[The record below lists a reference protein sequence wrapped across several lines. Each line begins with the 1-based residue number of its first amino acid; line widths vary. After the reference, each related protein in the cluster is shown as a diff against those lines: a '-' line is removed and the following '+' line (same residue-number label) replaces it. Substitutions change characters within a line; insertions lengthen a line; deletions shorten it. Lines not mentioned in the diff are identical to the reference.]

1 MWYDLAIYSL
11 KVGACLAVFYL
22 FFKLLLSRETFHR
35 FNRIVVLGA
44 IVLSFVLPLCVI
56 TVYRTLPVLPGSVL
70 PAVSTAANLPAEG
83 HAFPW
88 ERLLGGLFAVGVA
101 GAFVRLC
108 WSLGGVVRLIGRCD
122 RRERLDDGTVLVH
135 AGDSVRPFSWG
146 RYIVLSD
153 RDRAAC
159 GEAILLHERAH
170 VRMRHSADL
179 LLTDLCGCLQWFNPA
194 MWLLRRELRDIH
206 EYEADE
212 AVISSGIDAKS
223 YQLLLIRKAVGGRWY
238 SIANSFNHSK
248 LKNRITMMLRKKSSR
263 WSGARVLLLL
273 PLTALALGAFAETV
287 YLFPEDKG
295 TKENP
300 KIHALAPDGTD
311 PLVLVDGRERP
322 ASSINNISPEQI
334 RTITILKDS
343 TAIRMYGDK
352 GRNGVILVELKE
364 ANKEALQPDD
374 AVAVASGQ
382 PSDAAVGAAES
393 ARLPFRIAGS
403 SDPVERLRVL
413 YLVDGERVPEIISL
427 DPARIESVTVLKG
440 EGNVPPEYAG
450 QGYEGVIEIRTKKK
464 SDGVRVLSPEEARA
478 YFESKEGKEVQRSL
492 DRMEEY
498 FKSDEWKEAQRKM
511 EASGEYFNSDEWK
524 EAQRKMDAYFK
535 SDEWK
540 EAQRKMDAYF
550 KSDEWKEAQRKM
562 EASSEYFKSDEWQEA
577 LRKMEASG
585 EYFNSDE
592 WKEAQ
597 LRLKELDK
605 LSDRLGSEDGLG
617 IVIRNASIGKGAFAG
632 MKVYIDGREAS
643 SEEVDR
649 LDPEKIRHME
659 VFTGKKAVRR
669 YGEQASE
676 GVVEI
681 KTRK

>member
-1 MWYDLAIYSL
+1 MPTFLLYSL
-11 KVGACLAVFYL
+11 KAAGCLAVFYL
-22 FFKLLLSRETFHR
+22 FYKLLLSRDTLHR
-35 FNRIVVLGA
+35 MNRVLLCG
-44 IVLSFVLPLCVI
+44 VLLLSFLLPLCVI
-56 TVYRTLPVLPGSVL
+56 TVEKELPGVSTAGIDVIPESYFRRDMVFENRIPDDTRDLMIIEEPEPAPEPFDWGFLLGIIYFAGMFATLGWTVCNIVRVVRMTRRGRRIPLGNGSVL
-70 PAVSTAANLPAEG
+70 
-83 HAFPW
+83 
-88 ERLLGGLFAVGVA
+88 
-101 GAFVRLC
+101 
-108 WSLGGVVRLIGRCD
+108 
-122 RRERLDDGTVLVH
+122 VLSNRIR
-135 AGDSVRPFSWG
+135 APFSWMK
-146 RYIVLSD
+146 YVVMSEED
-153 RDRAAC
+153 YAC
-159 GEAILLHERAH
+159 GGGTILVHEQAH
-170 VRMRHSADL
+170 QRLGHSWDL
-179 LLTDLCGCLQWFNPA
+179 LLVDLLGCLQWFNPA
-194 MWLLRRELRDIH
+194 MWLLRVELRAVH

-212 AVISSGIDAKS
+212 QVLRCGVDAKD
-223 YQLLLIRKAVGGRWY
+223 YQMLLIKKAVGGRWY

-263 WSGARVLLLL
+263 WTGARVLLLL

-295 TKENP
+295 KKENP
-300 KIHALAPDGTD
+300 KIHASAPDGAD
-311 PLVLVDGRERP
+311 PLVLVDGREQP
-322 ASSINNISPEQI
+322 ASSIND
-334 RTITILKDS
+334 ITSERIQSITVLKDS

-352 GRNGVILVELKE
+352 GRNGVVLVELK
-364 ANKEALQPDD
+364 KEGDGTPQSDADDVTVVGYASSDD
-374 AVAVASGQ
+374 APIHV
-382 PSDAAVGAAES
+382 VGKEGA
-393 ARLPFRIAGS
+393 LP
-403 SDPVERLRVL
+403 EHVL
-413 YLVDGERVPEIISL
+413 YLVDGERVPEIGSL
-427 DPARIESVTVLKG
+427 DPGRIESVSVLKG
-440 EGNVPPEYAG
+440 KDNIPSEYAG

-492 DRMEEY
+492 DRMEAY
-498 FKSDEWKEAQRKM
+498 FKSDEWKEALRKM
-511 EASGEYFNSDEWK
+511 EASGEYFN
-524 EAQRKMDAYFK
+524 

-659 VFTGKKAVRR
+659 VLTGKKAVRR

>member
-413 YLVDGERVPEIISL
+413 YLVDGERVPEISSL

-492 DRMEEY
+492 DRMEE
-498 FKSDEWKEAQRKM
+498 
-511 EASGEYFNSDEWK
+511 
-524 EAQRKMDAYFK
+524 YFK

>member
-56 TVYRTLPVLPGSVL
+56 TVYRTLPALPVSAL
-70 PAVSTAANLPAEG
+70 PAVSTAADLPAEG

-108 WSLGGVVRLIGRCD
+108 WSLGGVARQISRCD

-146 RYIVLSD
+146 RFIVLSD
-153 RDRAAC
+153 RDRAVC

-170 VRMRHSADL
+170 VRMHHSADL

-263 WSGARVLLLL
+263 WTGARVLLLL

-295 TKENP
+295 KKENL
-300 KIHALAPDGTD
+300 KIRTSAPDGAD
-311 PLVLVDGRERP
+311 PLVLVDGREQP
-322 ASSINNISPEQI
+322 ASSINDITPERIQS
-334 RTITILKDS
+334 ITVLKDS

-352 GRNGVILVELKE
+352 GRNGVVLVELK
-364 ANKEALQPDD
+364 KEGNGTPQSDADDVTVVGYASSDD
-374 AVAVASGQ
+374 APIHIGGKE
-382 PSDAAVGAAES
+382 GA
-393 ARLPFRIAGS
+393 LP
-403 SDPVERLRVL
+403 EHVL
-413 YLVDGERVPEIISL
+413 YLVDGERVPEIGSL
-427 DPARIESVTVLKG
+427 DPGRIESVSVLKG
-440 EGNVPPEYAG
+440 KDNIPSEYAG

-478 YFESKEGKEVQRSL
+478 YFESKEGKEVLRSL

-524 EAQRKMDAYFK
+524 ETQRKMDA
-535 SDEWK
+535 
-540 EAQRKMDAYF
+540 
-550 KSDEWKEAQRKM
+550 
-562 EASSEYFKSDEWQEA
+562 YFKSDEWQEA

-605 LSDRLGSEDGLG
+605 LSDRLGSADGLG

-659 VFTGKKAVRR
+659 VLTGKKAVRR

>member
-1 MWYDLAIYSL
+1 M
-11 KVGACLAVFYL
+11 
-22 FFKLLLSRETFHR
+22 H
-35 FNRIVVLGA
+35 
-44 IVLSFVLPLCVI
+44 
-56 TVYRTLPVLPGSVL
+56 
-70 PAVSTAANLPAEG
+70 
-83 HAFPW
+83 
-88 ERLLGGLFAVGVA
+88 
-101 GAFVRLC
+101 
-108 WSLGGVVRLIGRCD
+108 
-122 RRERLDDGTVLVH
+122 
-135 AGDSVRPFSWG
+135 
-146 RYIVLSD
+146 
-153 RDRAAC
+153 
-159 GEAILLHERAH
+159 
-170 VRMRHSADL
+170 HSADL

-263 WSGARVLLLL
+263 WTGARVLLLL

-295 TKENP
+295 KKENP
-300 KIHALAPDGTD
+300 KIHASAPDGAD
-311 PLVLVDGRERP
+311 PLVLVDGREQP
-322 ASSINNISPEQI
+322 ASSINDISPERIQS
-334 RTITILKDS
+334 ITVLKDS

-352 GRNGVILVELKE
+352 GRNGVVLVELK
-364 ANKEALQPDD
+364 KERDGTPQSDADDVTVVGYASSDD
-374 AVAVASGQ
+374 APIHV
-382 PSDAAVGAAES
+382 VGKEGA
-393 ARLPFRIAGS
+393 LP
-403 SDPVERLRVL
+403 EHVL
-413 YLVDGERVPEIISL
+413 YLVDGERVPEIGSL
-427 DPARIESVTVLKG
+427 DPGRIESVSVLKG
-440 EGNVPPEYAG
+440 KDNIPSEYAG

-492 DRMEEY
+492 DRMEAY

-535 SDEWK
+535 SDEWM
-540 EAQRKMDAYF
+540 EAR
-550 KSDEWKEAQRKM
+550 RKM

-617 IVIRNASIGKGAFAG
+617 FVIRNASIGKGAFAG

-659 VFTGKKAVRR
+659 VLTGKKAVRR

>member
-413 YLVDGERVPEIISL
+413 YLVDGERVPEISSL

-511 EASGEYFNSDEWK
+511 KASGEYFNSDEWK
-524 EAQRKMDAYFK
+524 EAQRKMDA
-535 SDEWK
+535 
-540 EAQRKMDAYF
+540 
-550 KSDEWKEAQRKM
+550 
-562 EASSEYFKSDEWQEA
+562 YFKSDEWQEA

-659 VFTGKKAVRR
+659 VLTGKKAVRR

>member
-1 MWYDLAIYSL
+1 
-11 KVGACLAVFYL
+11 
-22 FFKLLLSRETFHR
+22 
-35 FNRIVVLGA
+35 
-44 IVLSFVLPLCVI
+44 
-56 TVYRTLPVLPGSVL
+56 
-70 PAVSTAANLPAEG
+70 
-83 HAFPW
+83 
-88 ERLLGGLFAVGVA
+88 
-101 GAFVRLC
+101 
-108 WSLGGVVRLIGRCD
+108 
-122 RRERLDDGTVLVH
+122 
-135 AGDSVRPFSWG
+135 
-146 RYIVLSD
+146 
-153 RDRAAC
+153 
-159 GEAILLHERAH
+159 
-170 VRMRHSADL
+170 
-179 LLTDLCGCLQWFNPA
+179 

-263 WSGARVLLLL
+263 WTGARVLLLL

-287 YLFPEDKG
+287 YLFPDDKG
-295 TKENP
+295 KKENL
-300 KIHALAPDGTD
+300 KIRTSAPDGAD
-311 PLVLVDGRERP
+311 PLVLVDGREQP
-322 ASSINNISPEQI
+322 ASSINDITPEQI
-334 RTITILKDS
+334 QSITVLKDS

-352 GRNGVILVELKE
+352 GRNGVVLVELK
-364 ANKEALQPDD
+364 KEGDGTQQSDADD
-374 AVAVASGQ
+374 VVVVCYGQ
-382 PSDAAVGAAES
+382 PSDAAVEAAKS
-393 ARLPFRIAGS
+393 AGLPFRVTGGN
-403 SDPVERLRVL
+403 DPAERLHVL
-413 YLVDGERVPEIISL
+413 YLVDGERVPEIGSL
-427 DPARIESVTVLKG
+427 DPGRIESVSVFKG
-440 EGNVPPEYAG
+440 KDNIPSEYAG

-464 SDGVRVLSPEEARA
+464 SDGVRILSPEEARA

-498 FKSDEWKEAQRKM
+498 FKSDEWKEAQ
-511 EASGEYFNSDEWK
+511 
-524 EAQRKMDAYFK
+524 
-535 SDEWK
+535 
-540 EAQRKMDAYF
+540 
-550 KSDEWKEAQRKM
+550 
-562 EASSEYFKSDEWQEA
+562 
-577 LRKMEASG
+577 RKMEASG

-649 LDPEKIRHME
+649 LDPENIRHME
-659 VFTGKKAVRR
+659 VLTGKKAVRR

>member
-56 TVYRTLPVLPGSVL
+56 TVYRTLPALPVSAL
-70 PAVSTAANLPAEG
+70 PAVPATADLPAEG

-88 ERLLGGLFAVGVA
+88 ERLFGGLFAVGVA

-146 RYIVLSD
+146 RFIVLSD
-153 RDRAAC
+153 RDRAVC

-170 VRMRHSADL
+170 VRMHHSADL

-413 YLVDGERVPEIISL
+413 YLVDGERVPEISSL

-492 DRMEEY
+492 DRMEE
-498 FKSDEWKEAQRKM
+498 
-511 EASGEYFNSDEWK
+511 
-524 EAQRKMDAYFK
+524 YFK

>member
-56 TVYRTLPVLPGSVL
+56 TVYRTLPALPVSAL
-70 PAVSTAANLPAEG
+70 PAVPATADLPAEG

-88 ERLLGGLFAVGVA
+88 ERLFGGLFAVGVA

-146 RYIVLSD
+146 RFIVLSD
-153 RDRAAC
+153 RDRAVC

-170 VRMRHSADL
+170 VRMHHSADL

-413 YLVDGERVPEIISL
+413 YLVDGERVPEISSL

-492 DRMEEY
+492 DRMEE
-498 FKSDEWKEAQRKM
+498 
-511 EASGEYFNSDEWK
+511 
-524 EAQRKMDAYFK
+524 
-535 SDEWK
+535 
-540 EAQRKMDAYF
+540 YF

>member
-56 TVYRTLPVLPGSVL
+56 TVYRTLPALPVSVL
-70 PAVSTAANLPAEG
+70 PAVSAVADLPAEG

-146 RYIVLSD
+146 RFIVLSD
-153 RDRAAC
+153 RDRAVC

-170 VRMRHSADL
+170 VRMHHSADL

-263 WSGARVLLLL
+263 WTGARVLLLL

-295 TKENP
+295 KKENL
-300 KIHALAPDGTD
+300 KIRTSAPDGAD
-311 PLVLVDGRERP
+311 PLVLVDGREQP
-322 ASSINNISPEQI
+322 ASSINDISPEQI
-334 RTITILKDS
+334 QSITVLKDS

-352 GRNGVILVELKE
+352 GRNGVVLVELK
-364 ANKEALQPDD
+364 KEGDGTQQSDADD
-374 AVAVASGQ
+374 VVVVCYGQ
-382 PSDAAVGAAES
+382 PSDAAVEAAKS
-393 ARLPFRIAGS
+393 AGLPFRVTGGN
-403 SDPVERLRVL
+403 DPAERLHVL
-413 YLVDGERVPEIISL
+413 YLVDGERVPEIGSL
-427 DPARIESVTVLKG
+427 DPGRIESVSVFKG
-440 EGNVPPEYAG
+440 KDNIPSEYAG

-464 SDGVRVLSPEEARA
+464 SDGVRILSPEEARA

-492 DRMEEY
+492 DRMKEY
-498 FKSDEWKEAQRKM
+498 FKSDEWQEAQRKM

-524 EAQRKMDAYFK
+524 EVQRKMDA
-535 SDEWK
+535 
-540 EAQRKMDAYF
+540 
-550 KSDEWKEAQRKM
+550 
-562 EASSEYFKSDEWQEA
+562 YFKSDEWQEA

-649 LDPEKIRHME
+649 LDPENIRHME
-659 VFTGKKAVRR
+659 VLTGKKAVRR

>member
-56 TVYRTLPVLPGSVL
+56 TVYRTLPALPVSVL
-70 PAVSTAANLPAEG
+70 PAVSAAADLPAEG

-146 RYIVLSD
+146 RFIVLSD
-153 RDRAAC
+153 RDRAVC

-170 VRMRHSADL
+170 VRMHHSADL

-263 WSGARVLLLL
+263 WTGARVLLLL

-287 YLFPEDKG
+287 YLFPDDKG
-295 TKENP
+295 KKENL
-300 KIHALAPDGTD
+300 KIRTSAPDGAD
-311 PLVLVDGRERP
+311 PLVLVDGREQP
-322 ASSINNISPEQI
+322 ASSINDITPEQI
-334 RTITILKDS
+334 QSITVLKDS

-352 GRNGVILVELKE
+352 GRNGVVLVELK
-364 ANKEALQPDD
+364 KEGDGTQQSDADD
-374 AVAVASGQ
+374 VVVVCYGQ
-382 PSDAAVGAAES
+382 PSDAAVEAAKS
-393 ARLPFRIAGS
+393 AGLPFRVTGGN
-403 SDPVERLRVL
+403 DPAERLHVL
-413 YLVDGERVPEIISL
+413 YLVDGERVPEIGSL
-427 DPARIESVTVLKG
+427 DPGRIESVSVFKG
-440 EGNVPPEYAG
+440 KDNIPSEYAG

-464 SDGVRVLSPEEARA
+464 SDGVRILSPEEARA

-498 FKSDEWKEAQRKM
+498 FKSDEWKEAQ
-511 EASGEYFNSDEWK
+511 
-524 EAQRKMDAYFK
+524 
-535 SDEWK
+535 
-540 EAQRKMDAYF
+540 
-550 KSDEWKEAQRKM
+550 
-562 EASSEYFKSDEWQEA
+562 
-577 LRKMEASG
+577 RKMEASG

-649 LDPEKIRHME
+649 LDPENIRHME
-659 VFTGKKAVRR
+659 VLTGKKAVRR

>member
-1 MWYDLAIYSL
+1 
-11 KVGACLAVFYL
+11 
-22 FFKLLLSRETFHR
+22 
-35 FNRIVVLGA
+35 
-44 IVLSFVLPLCVI
+44 
-56 TVYRTLPVLPGSVL
+56 
-70 PAVSTAANLPAEG
+70 
-83 HAFPW
+83 
-88 ERLLGGLFAVGVA
+88 
-101 GAFVRLC
+101 
-108 WSLGGVVRLIGRCD
+108 
-122 RRERLDDGTVLVH
+122 
-135 AGDSVRPFSWG
+135 
-146 RYIVLSD
+146 
-153 RDRAAC
+153 
-159 GEAILLHERAH
+159 
-170 VRMRHSADL
+170 
-179 LLTDLCGCLQWFNPA
+179 

-263 WSGARVLLLL
+263 WTGARVLLLL

-295 TKENP
+295 KKENL
-300 KIHALAPDGTD
+300 KIRTSAPDGAD
-311 PLVLVDGRERP
+311 PLVLVDGREQP
-322 ASSINNISPEQI
+322 ASSIND
-334 RTITILKDS
+334 ITTERIQSITVLKDS

-352 GRNGVILVELKE
+352 GRNGVVLVELK
-364 ANKEALQPDD
+364 KEGNGTPQSDADDVTVVGYASSDD
-374 AVAVASGQ
+374 APIHIGGKE
-382 PSDAAVGAAES
+382 GA
-393 ARLPFRIAGS
+393 LP
-403 SDPVERLRVL
+403 EHVL
-413 YLVDGERVPEIISL
+413 YLVDGERVPEIGSL
-427 DPARIESVTVLKG
+427 DPGRIESVSVLKG
-440 EGNVPPEYAG
+440 KDNIPSEYAG

-492 DRMEEY
+492 DRME
-498 FKSDEWKEAQRKM
+498 
-511 EASGEYFNSDEWK
+511 
-524 EAQRKMDAYFK
+524 AYFK

-540 EAQRKMDAYF
+540 EAQ
-550 KSDEWKEAQRKM
+550 
-562 EASSEYFKSDEWQEA
+562 
-577 LRKMEASG
+577 RKMEASG

-659 VFTGKKAVRR
+659 VLTGKKAVRR

>member
-56 TVYRTLPVLPGSVL
+56 TVYRTLPALPVSVL
-70 PAVSTAANLPAEG
+70 PAVSAAADLPAEG

-146 RYIVLSD
+146 RFIVLSD
-153 RDRAAC
+153 RDRAVC

-170 VRMRHSADL
+170 VRMHHSADL

-263 WSGARVLLLL
+263 WTGARVLLLL

-287 YLFPEDKG
+287 YLFPDDKG
-295 TKENP
+295 KKENL
-300 KIHALAPDGTD
+300 KIRTSAPDGAD
-311 PLVLVDGRERP
+311 PLVLVDGREQP
-322 ASSINNISPEQI
+322 ASSINDITPEQI
-334 RTITILKDS
+334 QSITVLKDS

-352 GRNGVILVELKE
+352 GRNGVVLVELK
-364 ANKEALQPDD
+364 KEGDGTQQSDADD
-374 AVAVASGQ
+374 VVVVCYGQ
-382 PSDAAVGAAES
+382 PSDAAVEAAKS
-393 ARLPFRIAGS
+393 AGLPFRVTGGN
-403 SDPVERLRVL
+403 DPAERLHVL
-413 YLVDGERVPEIISL
+413 YLVDGERVPEIGSL
-427 DPARIESVTVLKG
+427 DPGRIESVSVFKG
-440 EGNVPPEYAG
+440 KDNIPSEYAG

-464 SDGVRVLSPEEARA
+464 SDGVRILSPEEARA

-511 EASGEYFNSDEWK
+511 EASGEYFN
-524 EAQRKMDAYFK
+524 
-535 SDEWK
+535 
-540 EAQRKMDAYF
+540 
-550 KSDEWKEAQRKM
+550 
-562 EASSEYFKSDEWQEA
+562 SDEWQEA

-649 LDPEKIRHME
+649 LDPENIRHME
-659 VFTGKKAVRR
+659 VLTGKKAVRR

>member
-1 MWYDLAIYSL
+1 MVFHEEEVNLLPAPDKEEVLTGMTGQKETSVPW
-11 KVGACLAVFYL
+11 VGIIGIVYFIGCCICLV
-22 FFKLLLSRETFHR
+22 TT
-35 FNRIVVLGA
+35 
-44 IVLSFVLPLCVI
+44 VLSFRKMYQLSRSGRKLQQGK
-56 TVYRTLPVLPGSVL
+56 YTLILLPGSL
-70 PAVSTAANLPAEG
+70 S
-83 HAFPW
+83 
-88 ERLLGGLFAVGVA
+88 
-101 GAFVRLC
+101 
-108 WSLGGVVRLIGRCD
+108 
-122 RRERLDDGTVLVH
+122 
-135 AGDSVRPFSWG
+135 PFSWG
-146 RYIVLSD
+146 RYIFLSED
-153 RDRAAC
+153 DYRDHPDEILTHEKMHLRHNHSVDLAYM
-159 GEAILLHERAH
+159 EMILL
-170 VRMRHSADL
+170 
-179 LLTDLCGCLQWFNPA
+179 LQWLNPA
-194 MWLLRRELRDIH
+194 VWLLKRELRDIH
-206 EYEADE
+206 EYQADKG
-212 AVISSGIDAKS
+212 VLNQGIDATK
-223 YQLLLIRKAVGGRWY
+223 YQLLLVKKAVGSSLY
-238 SIANSFNHSK
+238 TLANSFNHSK

-263 WSGARVLLLL
+263 WTGARVLLLL

-295 TKENP
+295 KKENP
-300 KIHALAPDGTD
+300 KIHASAPDGAD
-311 PLVLVDGRERP
+311 PLVLVDGREQP
-322 ASSINNISPEQI
+322 ASSINDISPEQI
-334 RTITILKDS
+334 QSITVLKDS

-352 GRNGVILVELKE
+352 GRNGVVLVELK
-364 ANKEALQPDD
+364 KEGNGTPQSDADDVTVVGYASSDD
-374 AVAVASGQ
+374 APIHIVSKE
-382 PSDAAVGAAES
+382 GA
-393 ARLPFRIAGS
+393 LP
-403 SDPVERLRVL
+403 EHVL
-413 YLVDGERVPEIISL
+413 YLVDGERVPEIGSL
-427 DPARIESVTVLKG
+427 DPGRIESVSVLKG
-440 EGNVPPEYAG
+440 KDNIPSEYAG

-478 YFESKEGKEVQRSL
+478 YFESKEGKEVLRSL

-524 EAQRKMDAYFK
+524 EAQRKMDA
-535 SDEWK
+535 
-540 EAQRKMDAYF
+540 
-550 KSDEWKEAQRKM
+550 
-562 EASSEYFKSDEWQEA
+562 YFKSDEWQEA

-659 VFTGKKAVRR
+659 VLTGKKAVRR

>member
-1 MWYDLAIYSL
+1 M
-11 KVGACLAVFYL
+11 
-22 FFKLLLSRETFHR
+22 
-35 FNRIVVLGA
+35 
-44 IVLSFVLPLCVI
+44 
-56 TVYRTLPVLPGSVL
+56 
-70 PAVSTAANLPAEG
+70 
-83 HAFPW
+83 
-88 ERLLGGLFAVGVA
+88 
-101 GAFVRLC
+101 
-108 WSLGGVVRLIGRCD
+108 VRLIGRCD

-413 YLVDGERVPEIISL
+413 YLVDGERVPEISSL

-492 DRMEEY
+492 DRMEE
-498 FKSDEWKEAQRKM
+498 
-511 EASGEYFNSDEWK
+511 
-524 EAQRKMDAYFK
+524 YFK

>member
-56 TVYRTLPVLPGSVL
+56 TVYRTLPALPVSVL
-70 PAVSTAANLPAEG
+70 PAVSAAADLPAEG

-146 RYIVLSD
+146 RFIVLSD
-153 RDRAAC
+153 RDRAVC

-170 VRMRHSADL
+170 VRMHHSADL

-223 YQLLLIRKAVGGRWY
+223 YQLLLIRKAVGGRGY

-263 WSGARVLLLL
+263 WTGARVLLLL

-295 TKENP
+295 KKENL
-300 KIHALAPDGTD
+300 KIRTSAPDGAD
-311 PLVLVDGRERP
+311 PLVLVDGREQP
-322 ASSINNISPEQI
+322 ASSINDISPEQI
-334 RTITILKDS
+334 QSITVLKDS

-352 GRNGVILVELKE
+352 GRNGVVLVELK
-364 ANKEALQPDD
+364 KEGDGTQQSDADD
-374 AVAVASGQ
+374 VVVVCYGQ
-382 PSDAAVGAAES
+382 PSDAAVEAAKS
-393 ARLPFRIAGS
+393 AGLPFRVTGGN
-403 SDPVERLRVL
+403 DPAERLHVL
-413 YLVDGERVPEIISL
+413 YLVDGERVPEIGSL
-427 DPARIESVTVLKG
+427 DPGRIESVSVFKG
-440 EGNVPPEYAG
+440 KDNIPSEYAG

-464 SDGVRVLSPEEARA
+464 SDGVRILSPEEARA

-540 EAQRKMDAYF
+540 EAQRKM
-550 KSDEWKEAQRKM
+550 
-562 EASSEYFKSDEWQEA
+562 EASGEYFNSDEWQEA

-649 LDPEKIRHME
+649 LDPENIRHME
-659 VFTGKKAVRR
+659 VLTGKKAVRR

>member
-56 TVYRTLPVLPGSVL
+56 TVYRTLPALPVSVL
-70 PAVSTAANLPAEG
+70 PAVSTAADLPAEG

-153 RDRAAC
+153 RDRAVC

-170 VRMRHSADL
+170 VRMHHSADL

-263 WSGARVLLLL
+263 WTGARVLLLL

-295 TKENP
+295 KKENP
-300 KIHALAPDGTD
+300 KIHASAPDGAD
-311 PLVLVDGRERP
+311 PLVLVDGREQP
-322 ASSINNISPEQI
+322 ASSINDITPERIQS
-334 RTITILKDS
+334 ITVLKDS

-352 GRNGVILVELKE
+352 GRNGVVLVELK
-364 ANKEALQPDD
+364 KEGDGTPQSDADDVTVVGYASSDD
-374 AVAVASGQ
+374 APIHV
-382 PSDAAVGAAES
+382 VGKEWA
-393 ARLPFRIAGS
+393 LP
-403 SDPVERLRVL
+403 EHVL
-413 YLVDGERVPEIISL
+413 YLVDGERVPEIGSL
-427 DPARIESVTVLKG
+427 DPGRIESVSVLKG
-440 EGNVPPEYAG
+440 KDNIPSEYAG

-492 DRMEEY
+492 DRMEAY
-498 FKSDEWKEAQRKM
+498 FNSDEWKEAQRKM

-540 EAQRKMDAYF
+540 EAQRKM
-550 KSDEWKEAQRKM
+550 EV
-562 EASSEYFKSDEWQEA
+562 SSEYFNSDEWQEA

-597 LRLKELDK
+597 LRLEELDK

-659 VFTGKKAVRR
+659 VLTGKKAVRR

>member
-1 MWYDLAIYSL
+1 MGVFFIYIL
-11 KVGACLAVFYL
+11 KSSVCLVLFYL
-22 FFKLLLSRETFHR
+22 FFRLLLSKETFHR
-35 FNRIVVLGA
+35 FNRMALLGVLFFSLLIPCIEVTTRHQVEVQQAVLSIEQLLLMAELEATPANVGA
-44 IVLSFVLPLCVI
+44 VQETPTISWVQIVLL
-56 TVYRTLPVLPGSVL
+56 VYLAGI
-70 PAVSTAANLPAEG
+70 
-83 HAFPW
+83 
-88 ERLLGGLFAVGVA
+88 LFLVC
-101 GAFVRLC
+101 RNIY
-108 WSLGGVVRLIGRCD
+108 SLICLFR
-122 RRERLDDGTVLVH
+122 LVH
-135 AGDSVRPFSWG
+135 SGKHEKLEKGVTLVVHNQEIAPFSWMK
-146 RYIVLSD
+146 YIVISRKDLEENG
-153 RDRAAC
+153 R
-159 GEAILLHERAH
+159 EILIHEMAH
-170 VRMRHSADL
+170 IHHRHLVDL
-179 LLTDLCGCLQWFNPA
+179 LVADICIFFQWFNPGA
-194 MWLLRRELRDIH
+194 WLLKQELQNIH

-212 AVISSGIDAKS
+212 TVINEGVNAKE
-223 YQLLLIRKAVGGRWY
+223 YQLLLIKKAVGTRLY
-238 SIANSFNHSK
+238 SMANSFNHSK

-263 WSGARVLLLL
+263 WTGARVLLLL

-295 TKENP
+295 KKENL
-300 KIHALAPDGTD
+300 KIRTSAPDGAD
-311 PLVLVDGRERP
+311 PLVLVDGREQP
-322 ASSINNISPEQI
+322 ASSINDITPERIQS
-334 RTITILKDS
+334 ITVLKDS

-352 GRNGVILVELKE
+352 GRNGVVLVELK
-364 ANKEALQPDD
+364 KEGDGTPQSDADDVTVVGYASSDD
-374 AVAVASGQ
+374 APIHIGGKE
-382 PSDAAVGAAES
+382 GA
-393 ARLPFRIAGS
+393 LP
-403 SDPVERLRVL
+403 EHVL
-413 YLVDGERVPEIISL
+413 YLVDGERVPEIGSL
-427 DPARIESVTVLKG
+427 DPGRIESVSVLKG
-440 EGNVPPEYAG
+440 KDNIPSEYAG

-540 EAQRKMDAYF
+540 EAR
-550 KSDEWKEAQRKM
+550 RKM

-659 VFTGKKAVRR
+659 VLTGKKAVRR

>member
-1 MWYDLAIYSL
+1 M
-11 KVGACLAVFYL
+11 
-22 FFKLLLSRETFHR
+22 
-35 FNRIVVLGA
+35 
-44 IVLSFVLPLCVI
+44 
-56 TVYRTLPVLPGSVL
+56 
-70 PAVSTAANLPAEG
+70 
-83 HAFPW
+83 
-88 ERLLGGLFAVGVA
+88 GVA

-122 RRERLDDGTVLVH
+122 RRERLDDGTVLIH

-153 RDRAAC
+153 RDRAVC

-170 VRMRHSADL
+170 VRMHHSADL

-263 WSGARVLLLL
+263 WTGARVLLLL

-295 TKENP
+295 KKENP
-300 KIHALAPDGTD
+300 KIHASAPDGAD
-311 PLVLVDGRERP
+311 PLVLVDGREQP
-322 ASSINNISPEQI
+322 ASSIND
-334 RTITILKDS
+334 ITSERIQSITVLKDS

-352 GRNGVILVELKE
+352 GRNGVVLVELK
-364 ANKEALQPDD
+364 KEGDGTPQSDADDVTVVGYASSDD
-374 AVAVASGQ
+374 APIHV
-382 PSDAAVGAAES
+382 VGKEGA
-393 ARLPFRIAGS
+393 LP
-403 SDPVERLRVL
+403 EHVL
-413 YLVDGERVPEIISL
+413 YLVDGERVPEIGSL
-427 DPARIESVTVLKG
+427 DPGRIESVSVLKG
-440 EGNVPPEYAG
+440 KDNIPSEYAG

-492 DRMEEY
+492 DRMEAY
-498 FKSDEWKEAQRKM
+498 FKSDEWKEALRKM
-511 EASGEYFNSDEWK
+511 EASGEYFN
-524 EAQRKMDAYFK
+524 

-659 VFTGKKAVRR
+659 VLTGKKAVRR

>member
-413 YLVDGERVPEIISL
+413 YLVDGERVPEISSL

-511 EASGEYFNSDEWK
+511 
-524 EAQRKMDAYFK
+524 DAYFK

-540 EAQRKMDAYF
+540 EV
-550 KSDEWKEAQRKM
+550 QRKM

>member
-56 TVYRTLPVLPGSVL
+56 TVYRTLPALPVSVL
-70 PAVSTAANLPAEG
+70 PAVSAAADLPAEG

-146 RYIVLSD
+146 RFIVLSD
-153 RDRAAC
+153 RDRAVC

-170 VRMRHSADL
+170 VRMHHSADL

-263 WSGARVLLLL
+263 WTGARVLLLL

-295 TKENP
+295 KKENL
-300 KIHALAPDGTD
+300 KIRTSAPDGAD
-311 PLVLVDGRERP
+311 PLVLVDGREQP
-322 ASSINNISPEQI
+322 ASSINDISPEQI
-334 RTITILKDS
+334 QSITVLKDS

-352 GRNGVILVELKE
+352 GRNGVVLVELK
-364 ANKEALQPDD
+364 KEGDGTQQSDADD
-374 AVAVASGQ
+374 VVVVCYGQ
-382 PSDAAVGAAES
+382 PSDAAVEAAKS
-393 ARLPFRIAGS
+393 AGLPFRVTGGN
-403 SDPVERLRVL
+403 DPAERLHVL
-413 YLVDGERVPEIISL
+413 YLVDGERVPEIGSL
-427 DPARIESVTVLKG
+427 DPGRIESVSVFKG
-440 EGNVPPEYAG
+440 KDNIPSEYAG

-464 SDGVRVLSPEEARA
+464 SDGVRILSPEEARA

-492 DRMEEY
+492 DRMKEY
-498 FKSDEWKEAQRKM
+498 FKSDEWQEAQRKM

-524 EAQRKMDAYFK
+524 EVQRKMDA
-535 SDEWK
+535 
-540 EAQRKMDAYF
+540 
-550 KSDEWKEAQRKM
+550 
-562 EASSEYFKSDEWQEA
+562 YFKSDEWQEA

-649 LDPEKIRHME
+649 LDPENIRHME
-659 VFTGKKAVRR
+659 VLTGKKAVRR

>member
-56 TVYRTLPVLPGSVL
+56 TVYRTLPALPVSVL
-70 PAVSTAANLPAEG
+70 PAVSAAADLPAEG

-146 RYIVLSD
+146 RFIVLSD
-153 RDRAAC
+153 RDRAVC

-170 VRMRHSADL
+170 VRMHHSADL

-263 WSGARVLLLL
+263 WTGARVLLLL

-295 TKENP
+295 KKENL
-300 KIHALAPDGTD
+300 KIRTSAPDGAD
-311 PLVLVDGRERP
+311 PLVLVDGREQP
-322 ASSINNISPEQI
+322 ASSINDISPEQI
-334 RTITILKDS
+334 QSITVLKDS

-352 GRNGVILVELKE
+352 GRNGVVLVELK
-364 ANKEALQPDD
+364 KEGDGTQQSDADD
-374 AVAVASGQ
+374 VVVVCYGQ
-382 PSDAAVGAAES
+382 PSDAAVEAAKS
-393 ARLPFRIAGS
+393 AGLPFRVTGGN
-403 SDPVERLRVL
+403 DPAERLHVL
-413 YLVDGERVPEIISL
+413 YLVDGERVPEIGSL
-427 DPARIESVTVLKG
+427 DPGRIESVSVFKG
-440 EGNVPPEYAG
+440 KDNIPSEYAG

-464 SDGVRVLSPEEARA
+464 SDGVRILSPEEARA

-540 EAQRKMDAYF
+540 EAQRKM
-550 KSDEWKEAQRKM
+550 
-562 EASSEYFKSDEWQEA
+562 EASGEYFNSDEWQEA

-649 LDPEKIRHME
+649 LDPENIRHME
-659 VFTGKKAVRR
+659 VLTGKKAVRR